1 MARARGLSLKIISIE
16 TGGFIH
22 EDSLRLIKRLAH
34 VAVKKRPEIGYYEMK
49 RHMLTKISVALY
61 SAIGTV
67 INRRISAANSHS
79 AVTLEDHR
87 HQTDIILQ
95 AIAPVQ

>member
-1 MARARGLSLKIISIE
+1 
-16 TGGFIH
+16 
-22 EDSLRLIKRLAH
+22 
-34 VAVKKRPEIGYYEMK
+34 MK
-49 RHMLTKISVALY
+49 LHMLTKISVALY

-67 INRRISAANSHS
+67 INRRISAANSHG